1 MLWFRIKKQN
11 ISPDLLQCLFYLL
24 ITFKVKTLVKVT
36 QNILD
41 IYSFWFQLRLNYDFQ
56 LDHYRLSL
64 LNFAARPEA
73 GSENVILRSETGVY
87 LGQTEIEYYD
97 EVERSIEFLVRDSKN
112 HPRLLRALASASE
125 SSAGDGQI
133 SASCGEFTYAVN

>member
-1 MLWFRIKKQN
+1 M
-11 ISPDLLQCLFYLL
+11 
-24 ITFKVKTLVKVT
+24 
-36 QNILD
+36 
-41 IYSFWFQLRLNYDFQ
+41 
-56 LDHYRLSL
+56 SL